1 MRPLKPGAGGLP
13 WWNSKANRTQ
23 FLRIGIKKTPMLSD
37 VQKQEICR
45 FADRI
50 TPKSWNVVLRP
61 EDEIEAPGILNIL
74 ISIQKPETEVFTDY
88 FGNKCYPCESKDG
101 IRYFENRYGDVF
113 LKNQVKPVLGM
124 VSGRMIFK
132 DLKTYMTDRKGK
144 VAKITIKLWPYLG
157 DWKGTLIHELAH
169 VAVYRYKAF
178 KTKEY
183 RKKILFENPWDIDT
197 KTLFIRKALLR
208 EGHHGSAF
216 QKAFSTL
223 AKRAIREF
231 GTKIPPDDIFWRTIR
246 YELKRYK

>member
-1 MRPLKPGAGGLP
+1 
-13 WWNSKANRTQ
+13 
-23 FLRIGIKKTPMLSD
+23 MLSD
-37 VQKQEICR
+37 VQKQEMRR

-50 TPKSWNVVLRP
+50 TPKGWNVVLRP
-61 EDEIEAPGILNIL
+61 EDEIKEPGILNIL

-113 LKNQVKPVLGM
+113 FKNQVKPALGM
-124 VSGRMIFK
+124 VSGRMVFK

-169 VAVYRYKAF
+169 VAVYRYKH
-178 KTKEY
+178 
-183 RKKILFENPWDIDT
+183 
-197 KTLFIRKALLR
+197 
-208 EGHHGSAF
+208 EGHHGSTF
-216 QKAFSTL
+216 QRAFSTL

-231 GTKIPPDDIFWRTIR
+231 GAKIPPDDIFWITVR
-246 YELKRYK
+246 YELKKYK

>member
-1 MRPLKPGAGGLP
+1 
-13 WWNSKANRTQ
+13 
-23 FLRIGIKKTPMLSD
+23 MLSD
-37 VQKQEICR
+37 VQKQEIRR

-50 TPKSWNVVLRP
+50 TPKNWNVVLRP

-74 ISIQKPETEVFTDY
+74 ISIQKPESEVFTDY

-113 LKNQVKPVLGM
+113 FKNQVKPALGM

-144 VAKITIKLWPYLG
+144 MAKIKIKLWPYLG

-169 VAVYRYKAF
+169 VAVYRYKAL
-178 KTKEY
+178 KTGEY
-183 RKKILFENPWDIDT
+183 RKKALFQNPWEIDT
-197 KTLFIRKALLR
+197 KTLFIHGTLLR

-216 QKAFSTL
+216 QRAFSSL

-231 GTKIPPDDIFWRTIR
+231 GAQIPPEDMFWITVRC
-246 YELKRYK
+246 ELKKYK

>member
-1 MRPLKPGAGGLP
+1 
-13 WWNSKANRTQ
+13 
-23 FLRIGIKKTPMLSD
+23 MLSD
-37 VQKQEICR
+37 VQKQEMRR

-50 TPKSWNVVLRP
+50 TPKGWNVVLRP
-61 EDEIEAPGILNIL
+61 EDEIKEPGILNIL

-113 LKNQVKPVLGM
+113 FKNQVKPALGM
-124 VSGRMIFK
+124 VSGRMVFK

-169 VAVYRYKAF
+169 VAVYRYNAF
-178 KTKEY
+178 KTREY
-183 RKKILFENPWDIDT
+183 RKKALFKNPWDIGT
-197 KTLFIRKALLR
+197 KTLFVRETLLR
-208 EGHHGSAF
+208 EGHHGPAF

-231 GTKIPPDDIFWRTIR
+231 GAEIPSDDIFWITVR
-246 YELKRYK
+246 YELKRYKGRRKY

>member
-1 MRPLKPGAGGLP
+1 
-13 WWNSKANRTQ
+13 
-23 FLRIGIKKTPMLSD
+23 MLSD

-50 TPKSWNVVLRP
+50 TPKSWNVILRS
-61 EDEIEAPGILNIL
+61 EDEIQAPGILNIL

-101 IRYFENRYGDVF
+101 IKYFENRYGDIF
-113 LKNQVKPVLGM
+113 LKNQLKPALGM
-124 VSGRMIFK
+124 VSGRMVFK

-144 VAKITIKLWPYLG
+144 VAKITIKVWPYLG

-178 KTKEY
+178 KTREY
-183 RKKILFENPWDIDT
+183 RKKALFDPPWYIDT
-197 KTLFIRKALLR
+197 KTLFIRKALLS
-208 EGHHGSAF
+208 EGHHGPAF
-216 QKAFSTL
+216 QRAFSTL

-231 GTKIPPDDIFWRTIR
+231 GAQIPPDDIFWITVR